1 MIVII
6 NERDFIDELN
16 EFLNEE
22 ERKSLNI
29 EQDENNNYLIN
40 DKHQAD
46 YFIKLSKEC
55 EEEIEQIIKMLTIR
69 KLIFPLRRNG
79 KTEM

>member
-22 ERKSLNI
+22 EMKSLNI
-29 EQDENNNYLIN
+29 EKDEDDNFLVN

-55 EEEIEQIIKMLTIR
+55 EEEIEQIQQYIKEE
-69 KLIFPLRRNG
+69 K
-79 KTEM
+79 